1 MKYNKI
7 NIRLSL
13 ASLALLALASCG
25 VSDSNSP
32 GVEYMPDMYRSPS
45 IEVYVDYEN
54 PDKMSVRLPVE
65 GTIVYT
71 DNADEEMFNY
81 PYAYEN
87 SFEGYELAGAGLVS
101 PIPFNDQTVAEGKIV
116 YQRFCIH
123 CHGKTGQGDGAIPTK
138 ADYPPPPAYNGNAL
152 KELPEG
158 KMYHTLTFGKG
169 MMGSHA
175 SQLNPKDRWMVIQYV
190 KYLQNGESMSKPTE
204 EATAQSN

>member
-1 MKYNKI
+1 MKYSKI
-7 NIRLSL
+7 NIRLGL

-25 VSDSNSP
+25 VSDPNSP

-54 PDKMSVRLPVE
+54 PNQMSARLPVE
-65 GTIVYT
+65 GTIVFT
-71 DNADEEMFNY
+71 ENTEEEMYNY

-87 SFEGYELAGAGLVS
+87 SFEGYELSAENMS
-101 PIPFNDQTVAEGKIV
+101 PITMDENTVAEGKKI
-116 YQRFCIH
+116 YQNFCIH

-152 KELPEG
+152 KNLPEG

-175 SQLNPKDRWMVIQYV
+175 SQLNPKDRWIVIQYV
-190 KYLQNGESMSKPTE
+190 KYLQNGGSMMKPSE
-204 EATAQSN
+204 EQVEQ